1 MLKNSDLLI
10 YILISAYII
19 FWITIKWIIIT
30 SFKKL
35 TCSALRLLNSLSYIF
50 IRALRFETCII
61 NVSIFLKVIVIFFIC
76 NVSCLHLIQMFIF
89 ENKSQLLIP
98 FWIPVLKLRSWA
110 NFLKWNSFI
119 IWLNIIVAY
128 FSVDTWKYKVTI
140 LAS

>member
-1 MLKNSDLLI
+1 MLKNSDLFI

-35 TCSALRLLNSLSYIF
+35 TCSALRFLNSLSYIF
-50 IRALRFETCII
+50 IRTLRFETCII

-76 NVSCLHLIQMFIF
+76 YVSCLHLNQMFIF

-110 NFLKWNSFI
+110 NFLKRNSFI